1 MKFKRFTTL
10 KEGNNTNL
18 RSFLFEL
25 ITLSGLTLD
34 IENPVVHHTK
44 KDQGRNSV
52 EDLVIMSDHDHRSM
66 HAKYRNKDWDNN
78 AHKPYKYI
86 EVKDILA
93 RAVYKLGLQSF
104 VEEQNIE

>member
-1 MKFKRFTTL
+1 MKFKKITTVL
-10 KEGNNTNL
+10 TEGNNTNL

-44 KDQGRNSV
+44 KDQGKNSV
-52 EDLVIMSDHDHRSM
+52 DDLVIMSDHDHRSM

-93 RAVYKLGLQSF
+93 AAVHKLKLQSYI
-104 VEEQNIE
+104 EEQNI

>member
-1 MKFKRFTTL
+1 MKFKKQL
-10 KEGNNTNL
+10 IEGNNTNL

-25 ITLSGLTLD
+25 ITLSELTLD

-44 KDQGRNSV
+44 KDQGKNSV
-52 EDLVIMSDHDHRSM
+52 DDLVIMSDHDHRSM

-78 AHKPYKYI
+78 AHKSYKYI

-93 RAVYKLGLQSF
+93 AAVSKLKLHSYI
-104 VEEQNIE
+104 EEQDIE